1 MALKGIRVV
10 EFAGLAPAP
19 FCGMVLAD
27 FGASVIRIDRKDSNT
42 DLDCLGNGKK
52 SISLNL
58 KTENGIKIARKLIQT
73 SDISIEPFRAGVM
86 EELGLG
92 PDVLLK
98 DNPRL
103 IYARLT
109 GFGQTGPYAKKAGHD
124 INFLALSGL
133 LSMFGRKHDKPLPPA
148 NLIADFGGGGLMCA
162 LGILLALFERERS
175 GKGQIV
181 DASMVNGTAYLGS
194 FLYRSQETPLWGQ
207 PRGCNIL
214 DSGASF
220 YEVYET
226 KDGKYMTVGALETSF
241 YKNLLVGLNLSES
254 EAPQFDFA
262 TTKQKF
268 EQKFLE
274 KTRDEWCEV
283 FKNLD
288 ACVTPVLE
296 LAEAPQNLHNQS
308 QSAFIKQSN
317 TVTAPRPAPNL
328 SRTPAQPT
336 SLLRKPEIG
345 EHTEEILIGL
355 GYDNKDIARFNAQN
369 VVYYPNNK
377 SKL

>member
-1 MALKGIRVV
+1 MYLLNVIGATGGAKLN
-10 EFAGLAPAP
+10 APISKKYLIIS
-19 FCGMVLAD
+19 FLSNL
-27 FGASVIRIDRKDSNT
+27 FQKDSNT

-52 SISLNL
+52 SICLNL
-58 KTENGIKIARKLIQT
+58 KTANGIKIARKLIQT
-73 SDISIEPFRAGVM
+73 SDVSIEPFRAGVM
-86 EELGLG
+86 EQLGLG

-133 LSMFGRKHDKPLPPA
+133 LSMFGRKHEKPSFPV
-148 NLIADFGGGGLMCA
+148 NLAADFGGGGLMCT

-194 FLYRSQETPLWGQ
+194 YLYRSQETPLLWGQ

-214 DSGASF
+214 DSGAPF

-226 KDGKYMTVGALETSF
+226 KDGKYIAVGAIETTF
-241 YKNLLVGLNLSES
+241 YKDLLVGLNLSES
-254 EAPQFDFA
+254 EAPQYDFA
-262 TTKQKF
+262 TTKEKF
-268 EQKFLE
+268 KEKFLE
-274 KTRDEWCEV
+274 KTRDEWCKV
-283 FKNLD
+283 FEKLD
-288 ACVTPVLE
+288 ACVMPVLG
-296 LAEAPQNLHNQS
+296 LTEAPQDPHNKS
-308 QSAFIKQSN
+308 QSTFIQSN

-328 SRTPAQPT
+328 SRTPAQPM

-355 GYDNKDIARFNAQN
+355 GYDKNDIAKFNAQN